1 MRRIGG
7 LPLGSV
13 AAVAAALLAGVAAAE
28 AAPRVCRQL
37 EAELASGGAGSQA
50 KRYERA
56 MAGQRQQ
63 LDVARGRAREAGC
76 GFFAIFKRSCGPLNS
91 QIDRMEENIAALERA
106 RSSASA
112 EPRRSRSAIMA
123 ALDANGCYDKPVD
136 VRDSPPPA
144 RQLEPDEDAAQ
155 LFRQLFG
162 GGDERD
168 DAPDASEQASNN
180 NGPDNVVRILNP
192 SGEAEVYGPTGSFAT
207 MCVRTCD
214 GYFFPVSPSSSAG
227 DFDRDQKN
235 CEATC
240 PGTEVQLYYRPA
252 GSGDNDALTSI
263 ADGSPYMSLPNAY
276 VYKDSS
282 KPRIAACGC
291 KGAMVDP
298 NFSVVGGDTQ
308 QEAAPAEPGI
318 PTPSGRPDPALDPET
333 TANLEGGLDVETI
346 KRILKPK
353 PAIVMLPPPGERKIR
368 VVGPVFL
375 PDPGQ
380 SIDLKKPSGINR

>member
-7 LPLGSV
+7 LPLRSV

-37 EAELASGGAGSQA
+37 EAELASGGGGGEAR
-50 KRYERA
+50 RYERA

-63 LDVARGRAREAGC
+63 LEVARSRAREAGC
-76 GFFAIFKRSCGPLNS
+76 GFFGIFKRSCGPLNS
-91 QIDRMEENIAALERA
+91 QIDRMEENIASLERA

-112 EPRRSRSAIMA
+112 VPRRSRSAIMA
-123 ALDANGCYDKPVD
+123 ALDANGCRDKPVE
-136 VRDSPPPA
+136 VRDSPSP

-162 GGDERD
+162 GGDEQG
-168 DAPDASEQASNN
+168 DAPDASEQASN

-192 SGEAEVYGPTGSFAT
+192 SGQAEVYGPTGSFAT

-214 GYFFPVSPSSSAG
+214 GYFFPVSPNSSAG
-227 DFDRDQKN
+227 DFERDQKN

-240 PGTEVQLYYRPA
+240 PGTEVQLYYRA
-252 GSGDNDALTSI
+252 ADSDDTDAMTSI

-298 NFSVVGGDTQ
+298 NFSVVGGET
-308 QEAAPAEPGI
+308 EPETAPAEPAI

-346 KRILKPK
+346 RRILKPK
-353 PAIVMLPPPGERKIR
+353 PAIVTLPPPGERKVR

-375 PDPGQ
+375 PDPDKG
-380 SIDLKKPSGINR
+380 IDLKKPSGINR